1 MIKIENVSTVG
12 WEAAIRGARNPMNSW
27 EKSDSMFLD
36 YAEDDCVVVCHD
48 ISGVAHRII
57 PEDWSDKLYD
67 GTRIGPNDLKLLSN
81 LAKAGSDEA
90 KFRRMIVVYVD
101 ITAPMYWWKEADTYK
116 VGTVRNSCSTMHKIH
131 AKEFTLDDFSWEQL
145 LNNGNDLF
153 NYEFG
158 KRNYATQIQPLQFL
172 TNFIIPSLNECRNLY
187 LKTKDKKYWWQMI
200 QLLPSSYNQ
209 RATLML
215 NYEVLANMYHARKN
229 HKLDEWHDFCAWIE
243 SLPYAKEL
251 IIGFQM
257 RTDIYKPTILP
268 KDRFKVKVCDEKD
281 GVIELRRGVPD
292 LYLGDGIDWAQVRI
306 QVDRDHYIKGMA
318 VYADDI
324 SEDDDIIV
332 NVRDEGKAFKDLDYK
347 CAFSRY
353 SYQKLKQIFYKDP
366 STGDFKLSPI
376 NIVSDSFDWAEWSK
390 SLPTTFLS
398 KKDRDRM
405 MKYADKLDELA
416 NNLGGNS

>member
-1 MIKIENVSTVG
+1 M
-12 WEAAIRGARNPMNSW
+12 
-27 EKSDSMFLD
+27 
-36 YAEDDCVVVCHD
+36 
-48 ISGVAHRII
+48 
-57 PEDWSDKLYD
+57 
-67 GTRIGPNDLKLLSN
+67 
-81 LAKAGSDEA
+81 
-90 KFRRMIVVYVD
+90 
-101 ITAPMYWWKEADTYK
+101 
-116 VGTVRNSCSTMHKIH
+116 
-131 AKEFTLDDFSWEQL
+131 
-145 LNNGNDLF
+145 LN
-153 NYEFG
+153 
-158 KRNYATQIQPLQFL
+158 K
-172 TNFIIPSLNECRNLY
+172 CRELY
-187 LKTKDKKYWWQMI
+187 LKTKDKRFWWQMI

-229 HKLDEWHDFCAWIE
+229 HKLDEWREFCKWIE

-257 RTDIYKPTILP
+257 RTDIYKPTILS

-281 GVIELRRGVPD
+281 GIIELRRGVPD
-292 LYLGDGIDWAQVRI
+292 LYLGDGINWAQVRI
-306 QVDRDHYIKGMA
+306 QVDQDHYIKGMA

-332 NVRDEGKAFKDLDYK
+332 NVRDEDEAFKDLDYK

-376 NIVSDSFDWAEWSK
+376 NIIDNGFDLDEWSR

-405 MKYADKLDELA
+405 NKYANKLDELA
-416 NNLGGNS
+416 NNLGGES